1 VARIFADIS
10 DEISFVPLRGPLNRD
25 ESGGRPV
32 WIAPENMQI
41 ITKISITD
49 CIPYSK
55 LRDGKHYRNT
65 WQTGK

>member
-32 WIAPENMQI
+32 WIAPENMPI
-41 ITKISITD
+41 VAKISITD
-49 CIPYSK
+49 YIPYSR
-55 LRDGKHYRNT
+55 LRDGEHHCNT

>member
-32 WIAPENMQI
+32 WIAPENIHI
-41 ITKISITD
+41 IAKISLAD
-49 CIPYSK
+49 DGPYS
-55 LRDGKHYRNT
+55 RPRNGEHDRNT

>member
-1 VARIFADIS
+1 MARIFADIS

-32 WIAPENMQI
+32 WIALENMQI
-41 ITKISITD
+41 IAKISIAEY
-49 CIPYSK
+49 IPYSR
-55 LRDGKHYRNT
+55 LRDGEHHRNT